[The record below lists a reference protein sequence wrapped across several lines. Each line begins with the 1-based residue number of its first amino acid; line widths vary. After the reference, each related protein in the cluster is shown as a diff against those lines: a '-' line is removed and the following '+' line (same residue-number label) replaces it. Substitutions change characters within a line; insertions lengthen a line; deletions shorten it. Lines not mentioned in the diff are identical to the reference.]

1 MRKQFAIFALL
12 LGCLFMVQSSLAMA
26 AVYRGCCLEDCK
38 GQGSCV
44 DMSCQACQVPA
55 AAPAQAT
62 APLRA
67 ATAARAAPETLAPS
81 PEGMIHDVWRPPDVK
96 TLLI

>member
-1 MRKQFAIFALL
+1 MRKHFAIFALL
-12 LGCLFMVQSSLAMA
+12 LGCLFMAQSSMAVA

-38 GQGSCV
+38 GAGHCV
-44 DMSCQACQVPA
+44 DMGCQTCQVPA
-55 AAPAQAT
+55 ALPTPAT

-67 ATAARAAPETLAPS
+67 ATAARTAPITLAPS
-81 PEGMIHDVWRPPDVK
+81 PEGMIRDVWRPPNLK